1 MEGSVLSPEF
11 VAAVEDRLGDV
22 DVQDEFEVSFDA
34 ARINLSLGRF
44 NHLLKCLRKRSEGGL
59 PLMME
64 TTLDVAYTHDREAKR
79 AYRITVQGDSIDAIL
94 SNVQQRENHVV
105 FAILA
110 GHVKEGRQGVS
121 IMEKRR
127 EEVIDDA
134 AAPLRFRRARE
145 SPVDAKA
152 LEDLHRLNMRHEE
165 AQHVFFRHKQ
175 RMSLVVVDN
184 KDITLRTDLTDVR
197 SAKRASGLRA
207 GRNAYELEVE
217 LTVKKPAKRLSSEHL
232 RLFLKEVTYMMKL
245 VQNTDVP
252 LTAHGG
258 RQVVEQLLALTGAPP
273 NSKDLPGMQSQSAE
287 VVHIVDTIPNRYSV
301 TDKADGERHF
311 LFVRDGAAYL
321 VSNILEVKR
330 LGPGDYDAKVA
341 AAYHNTVLDGEYLFI
356 GKHNRF
362 MFLAFDILFHKGADV
377 RGEASLSKRYELMM
391 DVTTTVFRQKHTPKP
406 LGGAFDFKK
415 MVAHYRAD
423 ITAYVQA
430 MNAALAA
437 KSAAK
442 NVVVSK
448 YFAFPTG
455 ANPAEVYACST
466 LIWNIYTMDP
476 AAACPYKLDGLV
488 YTPLDQKYTT
498 VARETIHRTF
508 KWKPSSKNSIDFYLT
523 FEKNPD
529 TQRFINVFD
538 NAGTQKI
545 EDLDKGDDAEEALRH
560 QVKDKVYRIANLHV
574 GRYEK
579 QVGNETR
586 EIPVL
591 FQADKNLH
599 VANLYVDDETQSQVK
614 DIEGNVIEDE
624 TVVEFAYNNDPA
636 VDAPFRWV
644 PLRTRMDKTY
654 MVRKNRRKYG
664 NNAAIADK
672 IWLSIQDGIEIA
684 DLQLLGDEATHEDHM
699 RVLRSK
705 ISADI
710 ISKTRREDR
719 YYQEMTNLGEALR
732 NYHNFIKSNLIY
744 TYCALTYE
752 LSTDKGKSKRT
763 RMDVLDIACGRG
775 GDINKFY
782 HARVNSYVGIDK
794 SSGDIH
800 AMSDG
805 AISRYMHQK
814 SVKPD
819 FTPMKFMVADA
830 TVPLNYADQA
840 KAVGQM
846 TDKNKAMMIEIF
858 GADGKATRHRT
869 FDVINCQ
876 FAMHYFLAND
886 QSWDN
891 FCGNLKKFMRPGGYF
906 LMTTFDGEL
915 LHKSF
920 GAEGRIT
927 GTYTTE
933 DGKKEE
939 FFDIV
944 RRYPAD
950 TKDIKRTG
958 LMIDVKMAW
967 IQSTA
972 YLPEY
977 LVDPGYVVDQL
988 GKKAGLT
995 LLDSARFGDVQEVYR
1010 AFFKDAAS
1018 YESNEKTRG
1027 FLAKVGEIYNDGREI
1042 IRTSQKYSRLSRY
1055 YVFQKL

>member
-1 MEGSVLSPEF
+1 MSPEF
-11 VAAVEDRLGDV
+11 VAAVEARMGDV
-22 DVQDEFEVSFDA
+22 DLQDEFEVSFDPVK
-34 ARINLSLGRF
+34 INLSLGRF
-44 NHLLKCLRKRSEGGL
+44 NHLLKCLRKRSQGGL
-59 PLMME
+59 SLLKE
-64 TTLDVAYTHDREAKR
+64 TTLDVAYTHAREASEAKR
-79 AYRITVQGDSIDAIL
+79 TYRITVHENNIDAIL
-94 SNVQQRENHVV
+94 SNVEQRENHVV
-105 FAILA
+105 FAVLA
-110 GHVKEGRQGVS
+110 GHVKEGREGVS

-127 EEVIDDA
+127 EEVIDDTS
-134 AAPLRFRRARE
+134 APLRFRRARE
-145 SPVDAKA
+145 SSVDTKA
-152 LEDLHRLNMRHEE
+152 LEDLHRLNTRHEE
-165 AQHVFFRHKQ
+165 APHIFFRHKQ
-175 RMSLVVVDN
+175 RISLLVVDN
-184 KDITLRTDLTDVR
+184 EDITIRTDLTDVR
-197 SAKRASGLRA
+197 SAKRANALRT
-207 GRNAYELEVE
+207 GRNGYELEVE
-217 LTVKKPAKRLSSEHL
+217 LTVKKPAKRLAAEHL
-232 RLFLKEVTYMMKL
+232 RLFLKEVSYMMKL

-252 LTAHGG
+252 LTAEGG
-258 RQVVEQLLALTGAPP
+258 KRVVEQLLALTGAPS

-311 LFVRDGAAYL
+311 LFVRDGAVYL

-330 LGPGDYDAKVA
+330 LGAGDFDAKAVA
-341 AAYHNTVLDGEYLFI
+341 AYENTVLDGEYLFV

-362 MFLAFDILFHKGADV
+362 MFLAFDLLFHKGADV
-377 RGEASLSKRYELMM
+377 RAEASLRKRYELMM
-391 DVTTTVFRQKHTPKP
+391 DVTTSLFRQKHVPRP
-406 LGGAFDFKK
+406 YGGAFDFKK

-423 ITAYVQA
+423 ITAYVQG
-430 MNAALAA
+430 MNAALLA
-437 KSAAK
+437 KGSVK
-442 NVVVSK
+442 NVVLSK

-455 ANPAEVYACST
+455 ASPAEVYACST
-466 LIWNIYTMDP
+466 LIWNIYTADP
-476 AAACPYKLDGLV
+476 VAECPYKLDGLV

-498 VARETIHRTF
+498 IARETIHRTF

-529 TQRFINVFD
+529 TQRFISVFD
-538 NAGTQKI
+538 NSGAQKM
-545 EDLDKGDDAEEALRH
+545 EDLDKGSDAEEALRH

-574 GRYEK
+574 GRFDK
-579 QVGNETR
+579 QVDR

-591 FQADKNLH
+591 FQPDKNLH
-599 VANLYVDDETQSQVK
+599 VANLYVDDETHTQVK
-614 DIEGNVIEDE
+614 DVEGNVIEDE

-636 VDAPFRWV
+636 VDPPFRWI

-752 LSTDKGKSKRT
+752 MPTGKSRRA

-819 FTPMKFMVADA
+819 FTPMKFLVADA
-830 TVPLNYADQA
+830 TVPLNYADQV
-840 KAVGQM
+840 KAVGAM
-846 TDKNKAMMIEIF
+846 TDKNKAMMTEIF
-858 GADGKATRHRT
+858 GADGRATRHRT

-886 QSWDN
+886 QAWNN
-891 FCGNLKKFMRPGGYF
+891 FCGNLKKFLRPGGFF

-920 GAEGRIT
+920 DAEGRIT

-958 LMIDVKMAW
+958 LMVDVKMAW

-972 YLPEY
+972 YIPEY
-977 LVDPGYVVDQL
+977 LVDPGYITSEL
-988 GKKAGLT
+988 EKKAGLT
-995 LLDSARFGDVQEVYR
+995 LLDSARFGHVQEVYR
-1010 AFFKDAAS
+1010 AFFQGAAG